1 MTINAVAVPTPPNSN
16 MDRAMFL
23 WVPAT
28 GNSGVIG
35 SDANIQSVLNWC
47 SSKGVNVIFLD
58 MWKYLGAAN
67 WTAGNQQQMAKFIHY
82 CHASGIRV
90 YALAGDTTWGQQQGW
105 VASNIIK
112 AIAQFNAIAQTG
124 SITNEAGAFDGLIFD
139 VEYYTVTGY
148 TTADPIGLC
157 DLMHAARR
165 VLNIPVGC
173 FVTQWLAD
181 SSSAALS
188 FSYDGGPVQ
197 LEGLNL
203 MDNADF
209 VAVGCYSNNST
220 TQIAQFNNW
229 YSYASATA
237 SARDFGL
244 FCGSEVGQGLG
255 NQSYWTGSPGA
266 LATLETA
273 QTAISAAYT
282 SSGTPWTNMS
292 FLGACI
298 DPYSSYSQMT

>member
-1 MTINAVAVPTPPNSN
+1 MTITAVTVPTPPNSN

-28 GNSGVIG
+28 GSSGVIG

-47 SSKGVNVIFLD
+47 SSKGVNLIFLD
-58 MWKYLGAAN
+58 MWEYIGGSN
-67 WTAGNQQQMAKFIHY
+67 WSVANQQQMAKFIHW

-112 AIAQFNAIAQTG
+112 NIAQFNAIAQTG
-124 SITNEAGAFDGLIFD
+124 SITNEAGGFDGLIFD
-139 VEYYTVTGY
+139 VEYYSVTGY

-157 DLMHAARR
+157 DLMQAARR
-165 VLNIPVGC
+165 VLHIPVGC
-173 FVTQWLAD
+173 FATEWLAD
-181 SSSAALS
+181 PSSAALS
-188 FSYDGGPVQ
+188 FSYNGKASQ

-203 MDNADF
+203 IDNADF

-220 TQIAQFNNW
+220 TQINEFAFW
-229 YSYASATA
+229 YNYASVTA

-244 FCGSEVGQGLG
+244 FCGSETDSGLG
-255 NQSYWTGSPGA
+255 NESYWTGAPGA
-266 LATLETA
+266 LATMETA
-273 QTAISAAYT
+273 HTAISNAYT
-282 SSGTPWTNMS
+282 SQTTPWTNMS
-292 FLGACI
+292 FRGQCI
-298 DPYSSYSQMT
+298 DAYASYSQMT